1 MMAMTTEKPLKS
13 SHDRCK
19 LHLEEPMFSSFC
31 QASYISTFKA
41 AAGRMGGVNMEFWLP
56 RMKTPGSGIWF
67 PWPTIHQFSTLLQM
81 SKQQMQG
88 SEQHDLTLFI

>member
-41 AAGRMGGVNMEFWLP
+41 AAGRMDGVNMEFWLT
-56 RMKTPGSGIWF
+56 RMKTQAQVFGFPG
-67 PWPTIHQFSTLLQM
+67 PPSTNSL
-81 SKQQMQG
+81 
-88 SEQHDLTLFI
+88 HYYR